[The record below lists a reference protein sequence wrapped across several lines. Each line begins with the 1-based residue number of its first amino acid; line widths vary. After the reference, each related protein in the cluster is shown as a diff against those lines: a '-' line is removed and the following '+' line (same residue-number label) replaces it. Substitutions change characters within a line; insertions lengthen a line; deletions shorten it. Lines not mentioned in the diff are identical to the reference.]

1 MTQAN
6 TATGPRVSEGSDR
19 VARRKARTHAA
30 LVAAAQSLLAE
41 GRTNVS
47 IQEITDTADV
57 GFGSFYNHFSSKE
70 ELFGEAVQATLE
82 SYAALLG
89 VARTGIDDPAEAFAA
104 SFRLTGRLRRQV
116 PEQVRILLN
125 SGTGV
130 LVRDQG
136 LAMLARAD
144 LTAAIATGRFDVDD
158 PELALMLV
166 GGALL
171 GLLQLLESHPEVDD
185 AEVSD
190 EFAERLLRAL
200 GLPSD
205 QARALCARPL
215 PELPSV
221 RG

>member
-1 MTQAN
+1 MTQAGTVSGP
-6 TATGPRVSEGSDR
+6 TASAGSDR
-19 VARRKARTHAA
+19 VTRRKARTRAA
-30 LVAAAQSLLAE
+30 LVAAAQSLLAD

-82 SYAALLG
+82 SYTAMLG
-89 VARTGIDDPAEAFAA
+89 MARAGIDDPAEAFAV
-104 SFRLTGRLRRQV
+104 SFRLTGRLHRQV
-116 PEQVRILLN
+116 PEHVRVLLN

-130 LVRDQG
+130 LVREQS
-136 LAMLARAD
+136 LTALARAD
-144 LTAAIATGRFDVDD
+144 MKAAVDAGRFDVDD

-171 GLLQLLESHPEVDD
+171 GLLQMVESRPELDD

-190 EFAERLLRAL
+190 RFAERLLRAL

-205 QARALCARPL
+205 EARELCRRPL
-215 PELPSV
+215 PELP
-221 RG
+221 RLG

>member
-1 MTQAN
+1 MTHAHPAARP
-6 TATGPRVSEGSDR
+6 TAGQGRDR

-70 ELFGEAVQATLE
+70 ELFGEAVQATVE

-89 VARTGIDDPAEAFAA
+89 VARAGIDDPAEAFAA
-104 SFRLTGRLRRQV
+104 SFRLTGRLHRQV
-116 PEQVRILLN
+116 PEHVRILLN
-125 SGTGV
+125 SGTSV
-130 LVRDQG
+130 LVREQG
-136 LAMLARAD
+136 LTTLARAD
-144 LTAAIATGRFDVDD
+144 MTAAIAAGRFDVDD

-171 GLLQLLESHPEVDD
+171 GLLQMVESHPELDD
-185 AEVSD
+185 AEISD
-190 EFAERLLRAL
+190 RFAERLLRAL
-200 GLPSD
+200 GLSSD
-205 QARALCARPL
+205 EARALCRRPL
-215 PELPSV
+215 PELP
-221 RG
+221 RLG